1 MYCSFENN
9 ARQRTRTGNK
19 GSADTGALLTPYY
32 AFQGNSYDKAAQ
44 VYMKARNWSK
54 VAEILP
60 HITSPKIYIQYAK
73 NREHEG
79 KFKEAANAYE
89 AGKDYDSVIRINLDH
104 LKNPKEAVRIVQE
117 TQSVE
122 GARVVAKFFQNLG
135 DYASAIQFLV
145 VSKCNAEA
153 FTLAEE
159 HNQMA
164 QYADIIGDDATPEDY
179 TAIAKHYESQGKPL
193 QCGNFFFK
201 AGDYAKALHYLIRVP
216 PNDVDAALD
225 IAIEA
230 VGKAHKDSLTHQ
242 LIDYLMGEIDGVPK
256 AARYRKSLGYILID
270 NRLCFVKLLLQ
281 FGLTIKSLIFGLL
294 QI

>member
-1 MYCSFENN
+1 
-9 ARQRTRTGNK
+9 
-19 GSADTGALLTPYY
+19 
-32 AFQGNSYDKAAQ
+32 
-44 VYMKARNWSK
+44 MKARNWSK

-79 KFKEAANAYE
+79 KYKEAASAYE

-104 LKNPKEAVRIVQE
+104 LRNPKEAVRIVQE

-135 DYASAIQFLV
+135 DYGSAIQFLV
-145 VSKCNAEA
+145 VSKCNSEA
-153 FTLAEE
+153 FVLAEE
-159 HNQMA
+159 HNQME
-164 QYADIIGDDATPEDY
+164 QYADIIGEDATPEDY
-179 TAIAKHYESQGKPL
+179 IAIAKHYESTGKPL

-201 AGDYAKALHYLIRVP
+201 AGDYAKALHYLMRVP
-216 PNDVDAALD
+216 PNDVEPALD

-230 VGKAHKDSLTHQ
+230 VGKAQKDSLTHQ

-256 AARYRKSLGYILID
+256 AARFDKYHHFFCFFKVSKYILTKFLHNPRYLFNLYMSLKQYREAARTAIIIAKED
-270 NRLCFVKLLLQ
+270 QASGSYRTAHDVLFEMYQVGNRPFIVCNL
-281 FGLTIKSLIFGLL
+281 
-294 QI
+294 